1 MEIKYLVAHVS
12 ASPQGRG
19 DDAATIHR
27 WHTSPPRKWSGIG
40 YNSVILE
47 SGEVQP
53 GRPIYWQGAHVR
65 DFDRDGQGNNSDSL
79 GSCLIGMGG
88 DATMNQLAALRIQFN
103 EWLKIY
109 PAAEV
114 VGHRD
119 LDTRKPCP
127 GFDVG
132 KWFYKGVYDCS
143 T

>member
-1 MEIKYLVAHVS
+1 MEIKYLVAHCS
-12 ASPQGRG
+12 DSPQGRG
-19 DDAATIHR
+19 DDASTIHR
-27 WHTSPPRKWSGIG
+27 WHVQNGWSGIG

-47 SGEVQP
+47 DGEVQQ

-79 GSCLIGMGG
+79 GVCLIGMGG
-88 DATMNQLAALRIQFN
+88 DATMNQLAALRIQLN

-109 PAAEV
+109 PEAEV

-119 LDTRKPCP
+119 LDTRKTCP

-132 KWFYKGVYDCS
+132 KWFYGN
-143 T
+143 